1 MGLVTQIP
9 ETLGAV
15 VPSKTYGIMA
25 AGRPVLYVG
34 PRDATPARILEGMN
48 ADGESNRGTRQVSS
62 GFLNGWSRIEVWCG
76 RLGPGPA
83 MPLRNTTTGRSE

>member
-9 ETLGAV
+9 ETVGAV

-34 PRDATPARILEGMN
+34 PKARHPRASLNDMDAG
-48 ADGESNRGTRQVSS
+48 GESSRGTRQVWSD
-62 GFLNGWSRIEVWCG
+62 FLNGWNRIGVWCG
-76 RLGPGPA
+76 RLEREPGV
-83 MPLRNTTTGRSE
+83 PLRNTTTGRSE